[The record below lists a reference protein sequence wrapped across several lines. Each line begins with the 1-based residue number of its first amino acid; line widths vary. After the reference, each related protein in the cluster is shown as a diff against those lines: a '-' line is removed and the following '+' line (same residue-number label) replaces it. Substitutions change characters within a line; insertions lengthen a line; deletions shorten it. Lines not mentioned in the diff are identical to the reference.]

1 MDYRLFVRAEKDMFL
16 DPKVS
21 PDMSCENYREELLV
35 RNRLQL
41 LGRNAGASK
50 PMTLHVCVVAELACS
65 IRRYFNISLLQQ
77 SWEEPEA
84 NAMPILQKLVPP

>member
-1 MDYRLFVRAEKDMFL
+1 MEYLLIVRAEKDMFL

-21 PDMSCENYREELLV
+21 PDMSCENCREELLV

-41 LGRNAGASK
+41 LGRNPGASK
-50 PMTLHVCVVAELACS
+50 PMTLHVCAVAELAGS
-65 IRRYFNISLLQQ
+65 VRRYFNISLWQQ

-84 NAMPILQKLVPP
+84 NDMPILQKMVPP